1 MPRTKGSKNKNT
13 LANTAKNK
21 NVININVIHQHQRKE
36 EEGQENKAM
45 IQHKID
51 KPDTH

>member
-1 MPRTKGSKNKNT
+1 MLLIQMLT
-13 LANTAKNK
+13 
-21 NVININVIHQHQRKE
+21 HQHQRKE
-36 EEGQENKAM
+36 EEGQENKVM